1 MEALVE
7 SCNNDIRWVLNTL
20 QMRRKASTKLSYD
33 DVKKQG
39 VSRDVSSLATSRE
52 TERPREREKA
62 PSPTR
67 WARLWSR
74 WAGEIS
80 ELLGWFNRPL
90 YPPHGRQGRGPVSLQ
105 RGGHAAGPVLLPKD
119 AQRAHQPHVPGRGPH
134 ASLHPGAA
142 TAYNLLA
149 SPRSLT

>member
-67 WARLWSR
+67 FRNPER
-74 WAGEIS
+74 KRI
-80 ELLGWFNRPL
+80 
-90 YPPHGRQGRGPVSLQ
+90 
-105 RGGHAAGPVLLPKD
+105 
-119 AQRAHQPHVPGRGPH
+119 
-134 ASLHPGAA
+134 
-142 TAYNLLA
+142 
-149 SPRSLT
+149 